1 MRWVGE
7 TILIAFRSL
16 WANKLR
22 TGLTVL
28 GVIIGIGT
36 IIGMLSLING
46 INEAVANEF
55 RRLGPN
61 VIYITRYEPG
71 LHVGFSRQER
81 RRLELKEVE
90 ALRKRC
96 DSIDRISMVSENR
109 SRVAYRGNKT
119 GMVTVMGVQ
128 ADYDEVTSLELD
140 DGRFFI
146 SVEERRSRPC
156 VIGAGVAEGLFG
168 RTSPMGKRVE
178 IEGHRFTVI
187 GVLEE
192 AGVVLGS
199 SYDETV
205 FIPYQRGRT
214 IFGQTPHEYVMLLP
228 ESETD
233 VGDAIEDIRLSLRT
247 IRHISLD
254 KEDDFAISTTET
266 LLATYKKLTSSIYW
280 VMRIVASI
288 ALLVSGIG
296 IMNIMFVVVMER
308 TREIGLRKAVG
319 APRLAIAGQFLVES
333 VVMTLFGGVIG
344 IGLGFLI
351 RLGVAAGTPLPAT
364 VPIWAVPVSLG
375 ICCAVGIFFGMV
387 PALRASGLD
396 PVRAL
401 RYE

>member
-7 TILIAFRSL
+7 TIMIALRSL
-16 WANKLR
+16 RANKLR

-46 INEAVANEF
+46 INEAVAIEF

-81 RRLELKEVE
+81 KRLELKEVE

-96 DSIDRISMVSENR
+96 DSIDRISMISENR
-109 SRVAYRGNKT
+109 SRVGYRRNKT

-128 ADYDEVTSLELD
+128 ADFNEVTSLEID

-146 SVEERRSRPC
+146 GVEERRSRPC
-156 VIGAGVAEGLFG
+156 VLGAGVAEGLFG
-168 RTSPMGKRVE
+168 RISPVDKEVE
-178 IEGHRFTVI
+178 IEGHRFKVV

-192 AGVVLGS
+192 AGGALGT
-199 SYDETV
+199 SYDEMIL
-205 FIPYQRGRT
+205 IPYQRSQT
-214 IFGQTPHEYVMLLP
+214 IFGPTPHEYAMLLP
-228 ESETD
+228 KSNTD
-233 VGDAIEDIRLSLRT
+233 AGDAIDDIRLSLRT
-247 IRHISLD
+247 IRHIPLD
-254 KEDDFAISTTET
+254 KEDDFAVSTTEN
-266 LLATYKKLTSSIYW
+266 LLATYKKLTGSIYW

-333 VVMTLFGGVIG
+333 VVLTLFGGVIG
-344 IGLGFLI
+344 IGVGYLI
-351 RLGVAAGTPLPAT
+351 RLGVAAGTPLPAA

-375 ICCAVGIFFGMV
+375 ICCAVGVFFGMV

-396 PVRAL
+396 PVKAL